1 LSSDTVRIET
11 VRPASRSRKGVIASA
26 TTDAWR
32 LSALVWVVHWLLTQ
46 LPATL
51 AYHYGTVKTIRE
63 NPPRSGVYEPD
74 FGPKSGAYGVVLDPL
89 QGLAGWL
96 VEPFRNWDGTW
107 YRLVATEGYN
117 PEMAAKAA
125 FWPLYPWLMDVGA
138 RLTGWTP
145 ETIGYLISNIAFFFA
160 LYFLF
165 RLVSHDFDVTVAQRT
180 LWAVAL
186 FPTAFFFNAVYT
198 ESLFFLLVVAALFMA
213 RRGDWWLAGGV
224 GLLAALTRSAGVMLL
239 APFAVLFLQQYGALF
254 RPNALRVIGS
264 LIVSAAAIA
273 LAVLMYS
280 SWGFGVVILLIPTLW
295 SVKEGSV
302 APKVFAAALPALGPL
317 IFGYVLRENGLKFLD
332 WADQQWQW
340 NRFSATPW
348 RTFDCTLNGCEAEVR
363 FISGQTGESYVH
375 PIDWGWIS
383 QLFDNLNWT
392 FITSSEFRFRF
403 GESHVLEL
411 VVTVLAILL
420 VLIGLRL
427 VPLYYTAFVVPA
439 LIVPLL
445 TPSSVNPLM
454 SMPRF
459 VLPLFPLFVVAAL
472 LIRNWTLG
480 WVLAACSSFL
490 LVILSMQ
497 FALWYWVS

>member
-51 AYHYGTVKTIRE
+51 AYHYGTVKTVRE
-63 NPPRSGVYEPD
+63 IPPRSGFYEPD

-107 YRLVATEGYN
+107 YRLVAIDGYN

-125 FWPLYPWLMDVGA
+125 FWPLYPWLMDAGA

-198 ESLFFLLVVAALFMA
+198 ESLFFLLVVAALYMA
-213 RRGDWWLAGGV
+213 RRGDWWLAGGI

-239 APFAVLFLQQYGALF
+239 APFAVLFIQQ
-254 RPNALRVIGS
+254 
-264 LIVSAAAIA
+264 
-273 LAVLMYS
+273 
-280 SWGFGVVILLIPTLW
+280 FGWNPARW
-295 SVKEGSV
+295 FPRAFG
-302 APKVFAAALPALGPL
+302 AALPALGPL
-317 IFGYVLRENGLKFLD
+317 IFGYVLRENGLKFFD

-375 PIDWGWIS
+375 PIDWGWIG

-472 LIRNWTLG
+472 LIRNRTLG
-480 WVLAACSSFL
+480 WVLATCSSIL